1 MMRSVLRLSSLGML
15 AGGFLAGCASTPA
28 PQATVSDQPRS
39 VTLHHPASGETVSAV
54 YRRSDGYDREALQQI
69 ATLFRDRRNGE
80 VLPVDPALVDML
92 VELRERCGAS
102 PDTPIHI
109 TSGFRSQA
117 TNVALA
123 RTNPNV
129 AEQSYHMRGQAAD
142 IYIPGVAPRR
152 IADEAAAMQ
161 RGGYAMYAHTGHVHV
176 DTGPF
181 RTWTPKGGEPRT
193 TPAILEARANA
204 PRKPAAA
211 KTEVAEVAP
220 EKPAPVAKA
229 AKAKANAK
237 AAPVQT
243 AALPPGKSDA
253 DLSRVRYVLAQL
265 KEQPA
270 PAAAKKKL
278 P

>member
-28 PQATVSDQPRS
+28 PQATVSGQPRS
-39 VTLHHPASGETVSAV
+39 ITLHHPASGETVSAI
-54 YRRSDGYDREALQQI
+54 YRRSDGYDAEAMQQI

-80 VLPVDPALVDML
+80 VVPVDPALVDML
-92 VELRERCGAS
+92 VDLRERCGAS

-129 AEQSYHMRGQAAD
+129 AEHSFHMRGQAAD

-193 TPAILEARANA
+193 TPAILEARATA
-204 PRKPAAA
+204 PRKIADA
-211 KTEVAEVAP
+211 AP

-229 AKAKANAK
+229 AKAKTNAK
-237 AAPVQT
+237 ATPVQT
-243 AALPPGKSDA
+243 AALPPAKSDA

-265 KEQPA
+265 KEQPT
-270 PAAAKKKL
+270 PAVAKKK